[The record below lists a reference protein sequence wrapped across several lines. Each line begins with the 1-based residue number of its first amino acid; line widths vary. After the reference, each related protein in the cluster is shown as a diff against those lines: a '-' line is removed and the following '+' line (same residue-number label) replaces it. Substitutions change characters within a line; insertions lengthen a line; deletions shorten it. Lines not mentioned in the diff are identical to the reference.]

1 MVPLVEEAVASV
13 RTFFSLLR
21 TKKSPLPLICRLRVY
36 ARPCTLLAVKRKK
49 KSSNL
54 DKWKVESSMSTT
66 GRCSAFTHA
75 KDAKLALA

>member
-21 TKKSPLPLICRLRVY
+21 TKKSPLPLICRLRVC
-36 ARPCTLLAVKRKK
+36 ARPCTLLAKRKK
-49 KSSNL
+49 KNCNL

-75 KDAKLALA
+75 KDVQLALA